1 MLNVLL
7 FIISMFSIQQALATK
22 FKGYSGNYKT
32 KSLTLNESVERF
44 VETEKEFLILLSR
57 HAAFYRFPKTAEY
70 SMDVR
75 TYLNKLIKSK
85 KRINFEIDPVST
97 EIKFIKE

>member
-1 MLNVLL
+1 MLKVLIFVL
-7 FIISMFSIQQALATK
+7 SMVSIQQASATK
-22 FKGYSGNYKT
+22 FKGFTGNYKT
-32 KSLTLNESVERF
+32 KSITLNESVERV

-57 HAAFYRFPKTAEY
+57 HAAFYRFPKTPEY
-70 SMDVR
+70 SLDVR